1 MEVSVTNDFRP
12 FSITIKFETIEE
24 ARRWADMLSFNLTI
38 PEQVMNLRDGV
49 RDTMTREMSKVQ
61 EKILDQL

>member
-1 MEVSVTNDFRP
+1 MKVSVTNDFTP

-38 PEQVMNLRDGV
+38 PEKVMNLRDGV
-49 RDTMTREMSKVQ
+49 RDTMTSEMNKVQ
-61 EKILDQL
+61 EKILNQL

>member
-1 MEVSVTNDFRP
+1 MEVSVTNDFKP

-24 ARRWADMLSFNLTI
+24 ARRWADMLSFNRTI

-49 RDTMTREMSKVQ
+49 RDTMTSEMSKVQ
-61 EKILDQL
+61 EKILNQL